1 MSWDNESIYKFMKD
15 KPYNFKP
22 YDNSCNNF
30 GIKPDNSS
38 FPQDCFK
45 PIPDFKKGCVD
56 VSGGEVVEC
65 VNTPAPIEPLV
76 TGAVVKVPA
85 VLAELT
91 IQFNVNST
99 ISLPEPA
106 IEIKNI
112 KKRLKITQ
120 CILLQNTNMLFI
132 KGFVRK
138 NIDYSTTKC
147 STKEGI
153 CGDIRH
159 CTVDIPFNCTTAVT
173 FNGLDPLDP
182 VSTTSNEFEYFA
194 KKDLKGPGF
203 AEKDDLLSG
212 DLSEYNQISTEY
224 YNELPFC
231 ELISSRIVEF
241 DEYLNPMKLREKNVP
256 FEEKQFCSIEEK
268 MVIFLTLKILQNR
281 QIAVPPLFPLC

>member
-1 MSWDNESIYKFMKD
+1 MSWNEEVLYKFKNGAKKD
-15 KPYNFKP
+15 VKK
-22 YDNSCNNF
+22 
-30 GIKPDNSS
+30 
-38 FPQDCFK
+38 DCF
-45 PIPDFKKGCVD
+45 IPAPDPKKCCVD

-65 VNTPAPIEPLV
+65 VNTPAPIEPIV

-91 IQFNVNST
+91 IQFNVNAT
-99 ISLPEPA
+99 IALPEPA

-120 CILLQNTNMLFI
+120 CLLLQNTNMLFI

-138 NIDYSTTKC
+138 NIDYSTKSC

-159 CTVDIPFNCTTAVT
+159 CTVDVPFNCTTPVT
-173 FNGLDPLDP
+173 FNGLDPLEP
-182 VSTTSNEFEYFA
+182 IPTSSTEFEYFS
-194 KKDLKGPGF
+194 KQDLKGPEF

-212 DLSEYNQISTEY
+212 DLSEFNQISTEY
-224 YNELPFC
+224 FNELPFC

-241 DEYLNPMKLREKNVP
+241 DEYLNPQKICAKFVP
-256 FEEKQFCSIEEK
+256 FEEKQFVAIEEK

-281 QIAVPPLFPLC
+281 QIAIPPLFDC